1 MGSGGLGAGEVRPW
15 EAMHF
20 IVLKLGLSFS
30 LWIKDRGW
38 LVLVPGCTAAALP
51 WYFG

>member
-1 MGSGGLGAGEVRPW
+1 MGSGGPGAGEVRPW

-30 LWIKDRGW
+30 LW

>member
-1 MGSGGLGAGEVRPW
+1 MGSGGPGAGEAVGSDALYCAEARPQ
-15 EAMHF
+15 
-20 IVLKLGLSFS
+20 LQPL
-30 LWIKDRGW
+30 DRGW